1 MRKYVDQAPSGEAAV
16 IDAIVAEI
24 IKRQQKSFDGSGK
37 ARRFLHGKSL
47 GVVETVL
54 EVRELPEEFRIG
66 VFAEP
71 KSYRSVVRFSNG
83 GLPKA
88 ADIVPNV
95 RGMALKIYDVPGNKL
110 LPGEERSDENDFV
123 MANDPTFFI
132 KKIEH
137 FIHLIQGKIG
147 DLVGASPDTIPRTV
161 MATNK
166 FVKNLL
172 EIDYFTQVPSRFG
185 DTPCKYALRKTKGY
199 SAKTIPN
206 ILERDYLRHSLEKE
220 LRRGSVKMEF
230 CVQLQKPGD
239 SISDSSKAWVG
250 EYIPLADLIFPQ
262 ITSEIKESDGE
273 DLAFNP
279 YRVIAEHEPLSWP
292 GRLRRAVY
300 AADANWRHEMN
311 KLQMNKASHAPV
323 E

>member
-1 MRKYVDQAPSGEAAV
+1 MRKYKNEAPSGEAAV
-16 IDAIVAEI
+16 IDTIVAEI
-24 IKRQQKSFDGSGK
+24 IKRQQKSFDGSEK

-54 EVRELPEEFRIG
+54 QVRELPDQYRIG

-95 RGMALKIYDVPGNKL
+95 RGMALKVYDVAGPKL
-110 LPGEERSDENDFV
+110 LPGEESSDENDFV

-132 KKIEH
+132 KKVEY
-137 FIHLIQGKIG
+137 FMHLIKGEMS
-147 DLVGASPDTIPRTV
+147 DLLTQTPDTILRTM

-166 FVKNLL
+166 FVKHLL
-172 EIDYFTQVPSRFG
+172 EIDYFTQVPSFFG
-185 DTPCKYALRKTKGY
+185 DTPCKYALKKVKGY
-199 SAKTIPN
+199 SAQNFPN
-206 ILERDYLRHSLEKE
+206 VFKKDYLRHSLEAE
-220 LRRGSVKMEF
+220 LKKRSVKMTF

-239 SISDSSKAWVG
+239 SISDSSVAWTG
-250 EYIPLADLIFPQ
+250 EYFPLADLIFPQ
-262 ITSEIKESDGE
+262 ITDDIKESDGE
-273 DLAFNP
+273 DLSFNP

-300 AADANWRHEMN
+300 EADTNWRLEMN
-311 KLQMNKASHAPV
+311 RVSHAAV